1 MDDCIFCKIKDGEI
15 PAEKIFEND
24 DFFVIKDIA
33 PKAPIHLLMIPKKH
47 TASLL
52 ELNEEDGNIMADII
66 LYSKQLAKDN
76 NLSER
81 GYRLMINTGP
91 EGGQEVMHLHTH
103 FLGGKKL

>member
-1 MDDCIFCKIKDGEI
+1 MEDCIFCKINNGEI
-15 PAEKIFEND
+15 PSEKVFENE

-47 TASLL
+47 IASLID
-52 ELNEEDGNIMADII
+52 LNKEDGKVMTDIL
-66 LYSKQLAKDN
+66 LYSKQLAEDN
-76 NLSER
+76 NLTGR

-91 EGGQEVMHLHTH
+91 EGGQEVMHLHFH